1 MKKKIYLESH
11 SSVKKQAF
19 RNKQVKKA
27 YDELESEFALIEMI
41 IAKRI
46 ERGMT
51 QSQLAKK
58 MGTKQSAISR
68 LEGGDY
74 NPSLDFLKK
83 LSKALDAKMEIIF
96 N

>member
-1 MKKKIYLESH
+1 MKKKIYLESY
-11 SSVKKQAF
+11 SRVKKQAF
-19 RNKQVKKA
+19 RKKGFKKA
-27 YDELESEFALIEMI
+27 YDELEPEFALIEMI

-46 ERGMT
+46 EKGMT

-68 LEGGDY
+68 LEGGEY

-83 LSKALDAKMEIIF
+83 LSKALDVKMKISF